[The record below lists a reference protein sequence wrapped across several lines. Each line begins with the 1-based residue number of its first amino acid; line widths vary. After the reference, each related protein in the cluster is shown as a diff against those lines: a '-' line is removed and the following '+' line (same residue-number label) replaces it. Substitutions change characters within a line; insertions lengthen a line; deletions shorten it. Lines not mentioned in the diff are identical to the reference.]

1 MQDIHGHMTG
11 ADVKRADS
19 RIDEIQESFTL
30 ADEDGD
36 GQISL
41 TEFRGLMLALDRLMG
56 DDAVTTSFLAIDAD
70 NNGRVGFPEFRS
82 WWLRD

>member
-1 MQDIHGHMTG
+1 M
-11 ADVKRADS
+11 KRAEN
-19 RIDEIQESFTL
+19 RLDEIEESFTM

-41 TEFRGLMLALDRLMG
+41 TEFRGLMLALDRDMH
-56 DDAVTTSFLAIDAD
+56 DSAVTTSFLAIDAD
-70 NNGRVGFPEFRS
+70 NNGRIGFPEFRS